1 MILVRFTKNS
11 VAINIELISS
21 VNMVTEM
28 YDQTNRI
35 IGYKYVIV
43 MNANKDA
50 TFNTTYKLTDYIFK
64 NLQELYT
71 FVENDRNNYIKFIAT
86 RGEPGIYTFRDAFQ
100 TTKYIRRS

>member
-11 VAINIELISS
+11 VAINVELISS
-21 VNMVTEM
+21 INMVTEM
-28 YDQTNRI
+28 WDNSNRI
-35 IGYKYVIV
+35 VGYKYTIV

-50 TFNTTYKLTDYIFK
+50 IFNTTFKLSDYNFK
-64 NLQELYT
+64 NLQELQF

-100 TTKYIRRS
+100 VTKYIR